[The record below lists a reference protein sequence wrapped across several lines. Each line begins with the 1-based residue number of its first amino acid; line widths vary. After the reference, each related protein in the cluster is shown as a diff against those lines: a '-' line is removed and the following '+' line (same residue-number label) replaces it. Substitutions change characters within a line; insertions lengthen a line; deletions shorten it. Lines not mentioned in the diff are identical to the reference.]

1 MQELNVKLT
10 IDELNVILESLGSQ
24 PYMRVYGLIGK
35 LHQQAQA
42 QLQPGQQITETYQEN
57 DSEGEIIQVG
67 LNGH

>member
-24 PYMRVYGLIGK
+24 PYMRVYELIGK

-67 LNGH
+67 LNGR